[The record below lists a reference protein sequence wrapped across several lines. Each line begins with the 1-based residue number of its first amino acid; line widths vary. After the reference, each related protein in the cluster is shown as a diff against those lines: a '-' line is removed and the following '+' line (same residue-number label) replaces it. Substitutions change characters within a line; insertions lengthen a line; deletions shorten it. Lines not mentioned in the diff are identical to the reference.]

1 MSNITIHGSYYGLD
15 ILQWIFILP
24 TTRLTLIIDID
35 YKKLLSHP
43 GKQSDH
49 TRGGHNKEIF
59 MLNVETFK
67 KSCLKT
73 GTKKQV
79 N

>member
-1 MSNITIHGSYYGLD
+1 M
-15 ILQWIFILP
+15 
-24 TTRLTLIIDID
+24 RLMLIDID

-49 TRGGHNKEIF
+49 TRDGHNKEIF

>member
-1 MSNITIHGSYYGLD
+1 MSDITIYGSYYGLD
-15 ILQWIFILP
+15 ILQSVFILS
-24 TTRLTLIIDID
+24 TMRLTLIIDID
-35 YKKLLSHP
+35 YKKLLNRM

-59 MLNVETFK
+59 VLNVETFK